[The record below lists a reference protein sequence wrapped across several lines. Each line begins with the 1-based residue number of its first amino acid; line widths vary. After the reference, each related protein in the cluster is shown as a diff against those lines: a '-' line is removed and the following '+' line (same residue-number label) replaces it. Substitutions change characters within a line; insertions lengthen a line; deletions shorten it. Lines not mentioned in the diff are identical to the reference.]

1 MFTTASFRRI
11 AAIAGAT
18 TITTISAITT
28 TYAAQPASVITE
40 PQPQRQCFIAQPRWN
55 TAIDGP
61 VPTCSTP
68 SRQSAGPAGE
78 ITRNRMDFGDEYG
91 FPRR

>member
-1 MFTTASFRRI
+1 MFTTTSFRRI

-28 TYAAQPASVITE
+28 TYAAEPASVIAD
-40 PQPQRQCFIAQPRWN
+40 QPQRQCFIAQPRWN

-61 VPTCSTP
+61 VPTCPTSW
-68 SRQSAGPAGE
+68 RQSG
-78 ITRNRMDFGDEYG
+78 
-91 FPRR
+91 